1 MKSRYEVTLGGKKL
15 SSVNKN
21 LLILDVQY
29 GQPETSQQEYQI
41 ANLDGLDLGRKVY
54 KRRTVTVTFEL
65 HIYGTAERNAACQA
79 VTEWAMAGG
88 TLRTSDRA
96 GQYLTVECT
105 QFPQINS
112 VRGWTE
118 PLTVVFSTVG
128 IPFWRADTQKTLTIN
143 GKTAKGT
150 LKMDGNAGKTLVSAT
165 ITAKAALTSIQI
177 TVGSSTI
184 KLTGISLAANKN
196 LVIDYRNARY
206 IRIRADGVSVLS
218 KVDPKASTDVLEA
231 ACGASNSVTITASA
245 NITATITARGLYL

>member
-1 MKSRYEVTLGGKKL
+1 MTSRYEVTLGGKKL

-128 IPFWRADTQKTLTIN
+128 IPYWQSDTKNALTIS
-143 GKTAKGT
+143 GTTARGT
-150 LKMDGNAGKTLVSAT
+150 LKVGGNTGTTPVTVT
-165 ITAKAALTSIQI
+165 ITAKAMLRSVQI

-184 KLTGISLAANKN
+184 KLTDIRVPTSRTLEITYTKDRYLRVRANGENVMKNIDPASSDTLLA
-196 LVIDYRNARY
+196 
-206 IRIRADGVSVLS
+206 
-218 KVDPKASTDVLEA
+218 T
-231 ACGASNSVTITASA
+231 CGASNAVTITASA
-245 NITATITARGLYL
+245 NMTAVLEARGRYL